1 MTPEICAKLAGALQL
16 TQLPLMSLA
25 ARKLGWHT
33 ELSRLSPVNQRLF
46 AAIGVGIVVYVM
58 GSGVLVITYA
68 HAVTTTELGKALCL
82 LQAVAW
88 TARVSQQWFR
98 IRALIPHE
106 ARPFSRVATGVYA
119 SLALLYGLLCAW
131 LFLALPTPG

>member
-1 MTPEICAKLAGALQL
+1 MSLETWARIAGALQL
-16 TQLPLMSLA
+16 TQLPLMSMA
-25 ARKLGWHT
+25 ARKLGWHA

-46 AAIGVGIVVYVM
+46 GAIGLGIVVYVM

-88 TARVSQQWFR
+88 TARVTQQVFR
-98 IRALIPHE
+98 VRMLVPHQ

-119 SLALLYGLLCAW
+119 SLALLYGLLCVE
-131 LFLALPTPG
+131 LFLVPPMPD